1 VDEPFNIPFSLAGL
15 PYIKNYIARGEEML
29 KLEQSFL
36 SKIEGTRQSIFV
48 LYGLGGIG
56 KTQMAIE
63 YARKH
68 QEKYSAIF
76 WLNGDTLST
85 LLLSFAAIVQRL
97 PSKRG
102 EKGHTGDLE
111 ENARLAL
118 QWLSTPGNKGWL
130 LIYDNIDRD
139 WSRDD
144 PDPEAYDLL
153 SYFPPSDHGSII
165 ITTRLQNLAHLGD
178 NLSVGRVTFDE
189 GLRILSNNAMTSEI
203 TKGIIYFCV
212 KCYNQLENM
221 LTNII

>member
-1 VDEPFNIPFSLAGL
+1 MDEPFNIPFSLAGL
-15 PYIKNYIARGEEML
+15 PYIKNYIARYEEML
-29 KLEQSFL
+29 KLEQGLL
-36 SKIEGTRQSIFV
+36 SKIQETRQSIFV

-76 WLNGDTLST
+76 WLNGDTLNT
-85 LLLSFAAIVQRL
+85 LLLSLAAIAQRL
-97 PSKRG
+97 PRKLG
-102 EKGHTGDLE
+102 GKGHTGDLE

-144 PDPEAYDLL
+144 LDPEAYDLL
-153 SYFPPSDHGSII
+153 SYPPPSDHGSII

-178 NLSVGRVTFDE
+178 NLSIGRVTFDE
-189 GLRILSNNAMTSEI
+189 GLQILSNNSMISEI

-221 LTNII
+221 LTNIM

>member
-1 VDEPFNIPFSLAGL
+1 VDEPFIIPFSLAGL
-15 PYIKNYIARGEEML
+15 PYIKNYIARDEEML
-29 KLEQSFL
+29 KLEQSLL

-68 QEKYSAIF
+68 QEIYSAIF
-76 WLNGDTLST
+76 WLNGDTLNT
-85 LLLSFAAIVQRL
+85 LLLSFAAIAQRL
-97 PSKRG
+97 PGKLG

-118 QWLSTPGNKGWL
+118 HWLSTPRNKGWL

-139 WSRDD
+139 WSRDG

-189 GLRILSNNAMTSEI
+189 GLRILSNNAMISEI
-203 TKGIIYFCV
+203 TKGIIYIYV